1 MRVLMLSQADV
12 LELLDLGR
20 LLDAL
25 EQGFRALSSG
35 RVEVPARTS
44 VTAERE
50 GWLASMPGYG
60 AGLGLGVKLVSVF
73 PQNHSAGL
81 PSHQALITLFDPATG
96 SPIAVMDG
104 TRITAIRTAG
114 TAAVSVR
121 HLARDDAR
129 VLAILGAGVQGHAHL
144 EILPLVRSF
153 EEIRIAS
160 RTMESAQRLAEHH
173 PKAHAV
179 ESYEAAVRGA
189 DVVAMCTHSGTPV
202 IKREWVGPGTHVSS
216 VGFSAPNG
224 ELDRGLAAAANLYV
238 ESRAAAFQ
246 PPPVGCMELV
256 GMDPDRA
263 TEMGEVL
270 LHARPG
276 RQSAEEI
283 TVYKSMGHA
292 AEDLAAAGLVYRAAL
307 DCGAGTALD
316 L

>member
-25 EQGFRALSSG
+25 EEGFRALSSG
-35 RVEVPARTS
+35 RVEVPSRTS
-44 VTAERE
+44 VTAERD
-50 GWLASMPGYG
+50 GWLGSMPGYG

-81 PSHQALITLFDPATG
+81 PSHQALIALFDPATG

-121 HLARDDAR
+121 HLARSDAR
-129 VLAILGAGVQGHAHL
+129 ILAILGAGVQGHAHL
-144 EILPLVRSF
+144 ETLPLVRDF
-153 EEIRIAS
+153 DEIRIAS
-160 RTMESAQRLAEHH
+160 RTMESARGLAERN

-202 IKREWVGPGTHVSS
+202 IKREWVAPGTHISS
-216 VGFSAPNG
+216 VGFAAPDG
-224 ELDRGLAAAANLYV
+224 ELDRGLASAARLYV

-246 PPPVGCMELV
+246 PPPVGCMELA
-256 GMDPDRA
+256 GMDPNRA
-263 TEMGEVL
+263 SEMGEML
-270 LHARPG
+270 LGTRPG
-276 RQSAEEI
+276 RQSRDEI

-292 AEDLAAAGLVYRAAL
+292 VEDLAASGLVYREAL
-307 DCGAGTALD
+307 AKGAGTFVEL
-316 L
+316 